1 MNGVET
7 ISTNKYSFFLHKEK
21 LLRQRIYAF
30 SIDLFA
36 ILSLNKVLTLTY
48 MAYLEQFAWPM
59 YRTLSDGEHLIQEAE
74 ILTLLILYSS
84 YFLASLYLSQGKTL
98 GKTLI
103 GLRVV
108 GDESLGQISIKQC
121 FMRSLGYT
129 LCYMGGLLLFALP
142 FLNRKNK
149 GVPDWLS
156 HTHVISEKQW
166 QQLILFH
173 HHQQQSQQKKDRA
186 KEINIS
192 GQSPEDDEQKMA

>member
-1 MNGVET
+1 MNAIES
-7 ISTNKYSFFLHKEK
+7 ISTNHYSFFLHKEK

-36 ILSLNKVLTLTY
+36 ILSLNKILTVTY
-48 MAYLEQFAWPM
+48 MGYLREFAWPM
-59 YRTLSDGEHLIQEAE
+59 YRTFSDGHHLVQEAE
-74 ILTLLILYSS
+74 ILTMLILYTN
-84 YFLASLYLSQGKTL
+84 YFLVSLYLSQGKTL

-103 GLRVV
+103 GIRVV
-108 GDESLGQISIKQC
+108 GEESMGKITLRQS

-129 LCYMGGLLLFALP
+129 LCYMGGLLLFGLP

-166 QQLILFH
+166 EQIVEFH
-173 HHQQQSQQKKDRA
+173 HRQRQSQHKRNWVQ
-186 KEINIS
+186 EINIS
-192 GQSPEDDEQKMA
+192 GQSPEDDHHKSA

>member
-1 MNGVET
+1 MKAVES

-36 ILSLNKVLTLTY
+36 ILSLNKILTVTY
-48 MAYLEQFAWPM
+48 MGYLREFAWPM
-59 YRTLSDGEHLIQEAE
+59 YRTFSDGHHLVQEAE
-74 ILTLLILYSS
+74 ILTMLILYTN
-84 YFLASLYLSQGKTL
+84 YFLVSLYLSQGKTL

-103 GLRVV
+103 GIRVV
-108 GDESLGQISIKQC
+108 GEESMGQISLRQS

-166 QQLILFH
+166 EQVVKFH
-173 HHQQQSQQKKDRA
+173 HHQQQSQYKKDWA

-192 GQSPEDDEQKMA
+192 GQSPEDDQDKTA